1 MDNDNYNLYSLTHN
15 GTWQKNKKLI
25 LVIGAI
31 VIILITIWI
40 IVSNIETNIP
50 SDIEEPNTESSVD
63 IEDEEALYENLE
75 NLMSESQISDTAIII
90 NECIEENP
98 DIISSSLTYE
108 RSYIF
113 DGELIYFIMTDSE
126 GNEYEVIP
134 VPDSEQLT
142 NDSKLTVK
150 LRTRKD
156 GEAKVFCEKK
166 QTSL

>member
-1 MDNDNYNLYSLTHN
+1 MDDN
-15 GTWQKNKKLI
+15 KLI
-25 LVIGAI
+25 KVRNRNNGSTGYELRDSHVVRKFESGQTKEITFGELRELSYIPGGEYIIQNLLV
-31 VIILITIWI
+31 
-40 IVSNIETNIP
+40 
-50 SDIEEPNTESSVD
+50 